1 MKKIITPKP
10 WGSEELMSLTSR
22 YLLKRL
28 VMTKQIMLINKT
40 SKFI

>member
-10 WGSEELMSLTSR
+10 WGSEELMALTSG

-28 VMTKQIMLINKT
+28 VMAKQIMLINKT